1 MSHELN
7 SGGAALVVRAMNIQ
21 DLIAHIA
28 QATTSV
34 FSALKN
40 EHPDE
45 DFYAFALYTD
55 NSAMSVVAAGNSEQA
70 LEEVLKN
77 ADERS
82 PEQDAYYRWASSE
95 WLYEAFHGS
104 EFKGVSKT
112 VRESADRSN
121 FRKFKVDVHAA
132 MIEALRTVDVDGLF
146 GTGLDREKII
156 VFVTI
161 TDDDNA
167 EQFEN
172 DSAKQLNS
180 PAAYQRFLNRYDV
193 AGS

>member
-1 MSHELN
+1 
-7 SGGAALVVRAMNIQ
+7 MNIQ
-21 DLIAHIA
+21 DLVAQIA

-55 NSAMSVVAAGNSEQA
+55 SSAMSVVAAGNSEQA
-70 LEEVLKN
+70 LEKVLKN

-82 PEQDAYYRWASSE
+82 AEQDVYYRWVSSE
-95 WLYEAFHGS
+95 WRYEAFHGS

-112 VRESADRSN
+112 VRESPDRSN

-132 MIEALRTVDVDGLF
+132 MIEALRTVDADGLF
-146 GTGLDREKII
+146 STGPDRDKII
-156 VFVTI
+156 VFATI
-161 TDDDNA
+161 ADDDNA
-167 EQFEN
+167 EQLEN
-172 DSAKQLNS
+172 DS
-180 PAAYQRFLNRYDV
+180 QRSSIHQRCTRDF
-193 AGS
+193 